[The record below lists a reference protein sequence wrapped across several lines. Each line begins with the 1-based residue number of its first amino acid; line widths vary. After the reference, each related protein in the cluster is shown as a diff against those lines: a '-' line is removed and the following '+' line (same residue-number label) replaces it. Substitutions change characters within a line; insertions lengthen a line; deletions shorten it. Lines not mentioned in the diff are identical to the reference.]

1 MLARLAAAVLAVS
14 ILSPQIAAGG
24 DGREVCLPP
33 NAADRALHDGRA
45 ERFAAIA
52 RSLDGEV
59 LRTELCEGAEGLV
72 YRVTLIDGRGS
83 VRRVLLDARSGRL
96 VYDGR

>member
-1 MLARLAAAVLAVS
+1 MLARLVAAVLVVFLVS
-14 ILSPQIAAGG
+14 PRFAAGEET
-24 DGREVCLPP
+24 RQTCLPP
-33 NAADRALHDGRA
+33 TAVDRALHEGRA
-45 ERFAAIA
+45 ERFATIA

-59 LRTELCEGAEGLV
+59 LRTELCEGADGLV

-83 VRRVLLDARSGRL
+83 VRRLLLDARSGRL